1 MLHGLSFLSHPQNLR
16 QMDPGTPV
24 LFLSGAMD
32 PVGNMGKAVRHVC
45 AQFRQAGVRDVTC
58 KLYPQLRHEILFE
71 TCRETIYSD
80 LAQWLE
86 ARLPAVRKEAAR

>member
-1 MLHGLSFLSHPQNLR
+1 MLTGLSFLSHPQNLR
-16 QMDPGTPV
+16 EMDPDTPV

-32 PVGNMGKAVRHVC
+32 PVGNMGKEVRQVC
-45 AQFRQAGVRDVTC
+45 TQFRQAGVRDVAL

-71 TCRETIYSD
+71 DCRETVYAD

-86 ARLPAVRKEAAR
+86 AHLPVREEAVQ

>member
-1 MLHGLSFLSHPQNLR
+1 MPWTQW
-16 QMDPGTPV
+16 GTWAKRY
-24 LFLSGAMD
+24 G
-32 PVGNMGKAVRHVC
+32 HVC
-45 AQFRQAGVRDVTC
+45 AHFRQAGVRDVTC

-71 TCRETIYSD
+71 TCRETVYSD

>member
-1 MLHGLSFLSHPQNLR
+1 M
-16 QMDPGTPV
+16 
-24 LFLSGAMD
+24 
-32 PVGNMGKAVRHVC
+32 
-45 AQFRQAGVRDVTC
+45 TC

-71 TCRETIYSD
+71 TCRETVYSD